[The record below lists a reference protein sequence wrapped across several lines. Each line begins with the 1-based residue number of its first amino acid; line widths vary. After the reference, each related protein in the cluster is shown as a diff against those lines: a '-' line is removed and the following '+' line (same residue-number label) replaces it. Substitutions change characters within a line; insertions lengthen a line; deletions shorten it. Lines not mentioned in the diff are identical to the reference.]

1 MKKLFV
7 VAAIFAVSIFALRR
21 FGPALAKRAM
31 AKCEEMMGARGQE
44 STGSFAS
51 STEEPVAV

>member
-7 VAAIFAVSIFALRR
+7 MASIFAVAVISFRR

-31 AKCEEMMGARGQE
+31 AKCEELMRARTRPEE
-44 STGSFAS
+44 SAAQ
-51 STEEPVAV
+51 VAV